1 MKQYIKDT
9 LYYYDKNSKNYYEEW
24 NKKFINNY
32 HFDVPDVFLK
42 YLEPSATI
50 LDLGCG
56 TGRDSLYFKEKGYFV
71 KALDGSLEMCK
82 IASKVLGDEVE
93 QINFLDLSYQ
103 EEFDGIFACASFL
116 HLNDEDLIFCLH
128 KVVDALKEEGIL
140 YISFK
145 YGEKT
150 RIKEGRFFN
159 DMTEEKF
166 LTICKSVPTLEHIF
180 TFSNAQYDNH
190 NPFINFILKKRI

>member
-1 MKQYIKDT
+1 M
-9 LYYYDKNSKNYYEEW
+9 
-24 NKKFINNY
+24 
-32 HFDVPDVFLK
+32 
-42 YLEPSATI
+42 
-50 LDLGCG
+50 
-56 TGRDSLYFKEKGYFV
+56 
-71 KALDGSLEMCK
+71 
-82 IASKVLGDEVE
+82 
-93 QINFLDLSYQ
+93 
-103 EEFDGIFACASFL
+103 ASFL